1 MVAGRRARLSRSLRR
16 IPRLGQAISG
26 NVVYALCQATALA
39 VITRSPDGARD
50 AADFLLAQAVATP
63 VAVLVSGRARDQF
76 ATEAEISPFGAR
88 LMRLMWL
95 FALAFV
101 GGTAGWLVFAEGQLR
116 WVGIWV
122 LAANLAQL
130 LAGAYQGRAI
140 RREQITRSS
149 VVNGVLG
156 MLSVVAMV
164 AGYEFDGL
172 ILGCFLVAAT
182 WLGFGLVLL
191 VLEVA
196 ADRRAGRAH
205 GGSGSEWRDDLLIG
219 LAGMAMMGQPS
230 VARIGTSMAGEALA
244 VAQFGTVTQLARLGS
259 LTVSGIKAVLSPELA
274 KAQERGR
281 LDPFLRVLIRK
292 VRFGILV
299 LGFLGLVGGWLLGP
313 AVIEAIFSA
322 SVRPTAATAA
332 VVFGL
337 TPLLYGAMLLNQVG
351 IATNRSFDLLRVSL
365 VGVVV
370 TALLI
375 LPLAGRW
382 GATGSGVALGVGY
395 LARYLLL
402 ERALQPVTSHE
413 KMGRPTRQAAAG
425 SDRG

>member
-1 MVAGRRARLSRSLRR
+1 M
-16 IPRLGQAISG
+16 PRLGQAVSG

-63 VAVLVSGRARDQF
+63 VAVFVSGRARDQF

-95 FALAFV
+95 FALALV
-101 GGTAGWLVFAEGQLR
+101 GGTAGWLVFAEGQIR

-140 RREQITRSS
+140 RREQITLSS

-164 AGYEFDGL
+164 IGYEFDGL

-191 VLEVA
+191 VIEVA
-196 ADRRAGRAH
+196 ADRRAGRVH
-205 GGSGSEWRDDLLIG
+205 GGSGSELRDDLLIG

-230 VARIGTSMAGEALA
+230 VARIGTSVAGEALA

-292 VRFGILV
+292 VRLGMLV

-313 AVIEAIFSA
+313 AVIEAIFSE

-332 VVFGL
+332 VVFGM

-375 LPLAGRW
+375 LPLAQSW

-402 ERALQPVTSHE
+402 ERALQPVVSNE
-413 KMGRPTRQAAAG
+413 EVGRPTRRAAVG
-425 SDRG
+425 TDRR